1 MAHSSGPS
9 LRSGCAVSGHRA
21 EEQGREES
29 GRGRQRERGREG
41 ERKRGIEDRQEKGEE
56 CH

>member
-21 EEQGREES
+21 EEQGREEE
-29 GRGRQRERGREG
+29 RVAERGREKG
-41 ERKRGIEDRQEKGEE
+41 EEREREKGE
-56 CH
+56 